1 MSRRKGQRSR
11 APLGSAYAL
20 PDHFSNSVGGQLRTL
35 SDKEKHE
42 INDGVFHLL
51 SEIGFEQL
59 PEFLECFVDNK
70 TIIKKNNRYCFGIE
84 LVERCLRSFNKD
96 ISLYQQN
103 HLAEMF

>member
-11 APLGSAYAL
+11 APLGNKYPLA
-20 PDHFSNSVGGQLRTL
+20 DHVSNSVGGRLKTL
-35 SDKEKHE
+35 SDKEKHA

-70 TIIKKNNRYCFGIE
+70 TIKIG
-84 LVERCLRSFNKD
+84 
-96 ISLYQQN
+96 
-103 HLAEMF
+103 